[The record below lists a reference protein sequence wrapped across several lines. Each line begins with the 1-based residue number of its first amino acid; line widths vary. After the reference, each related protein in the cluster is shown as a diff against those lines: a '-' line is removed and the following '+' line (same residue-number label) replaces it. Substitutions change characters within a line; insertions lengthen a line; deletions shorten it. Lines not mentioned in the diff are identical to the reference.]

1 MKNSRLVAAYSPKRC
16 SLPYPPTEM
25 RATLVALA
33 LALASAAKHVPEEV
47 EACFVAEGSSFNDHA
62 PVSAEACLEHCTIM
76 CGACREVTVANA
88 ADPDL
93 FGKLPTP
100 AAGYGALMDC
110 LCAQKEALAAAAVDG
125 DGGVAIMMG
134 CSAEMS
140 ALQAE
145 AAADKL
151 GLTSPQPPSK
161 NLAIAFV
168 GVAGLSVLVAAGVAV
183 RRRRGGV
190 AESPALM

>member
-1 MKNSRLVAAYSPKRC
+1 M
-16 SLPYPPTEM
+16 
-25 RATLVALA
+25 
-33 LALASAAKHVPEEV
+33 
-47 EACFVAEGSSFNDHA
+47 
-62 PVSAEACLEHCTIM
+62 
-76 CGACREVTVANA
+76 
-88 ADPDL
+88 
-93 FGKLPTP
+93 
-100 AAGYGALMDC
+100 
-110 LCAQKEALAAAAVDG
+110 
-125 DGGVAIMMG
+125 
-134 CSAEMS
+134 
-140 ALQAE
+140 

>member
-1 MKNSRLVAAYSPKRC
+1 MP
-16 SLPYPPTEM
+16 
-25 RATLVALA
+25 RATLFAIA

-47 EACFVAEGSSFNDHA
+47 EACFVAEGNSFNDHT
-62 PVSAEACLEHCTIM
+62 PDSLEACLEHCSIM
-76 CGACREVTVANA
+76 CGACLEVTKAKA
-88 ADPDL
+88 ADPEL
-93 FGKLPTP
+93 LGALPPP
-100 AAGYGALMDC
+100 AGGYGALMDC

-134 CSAEMS
+134 CSGEMS

-161 NLAIAFV
+161 HLAIAFV
-168 GVAGLSVLVAAGVAV
+168 GVAGLSALVAAGMAF
-183 RRRRGGV
+183 RRRGGGV

>member
-1 MKNSRLVAAYSPKRC
+1 MRPQARQTPLS
-16 SLPYPPTEM
+16 YPPTEM
-25 RATLVALA
+25 RAIPFALALA

-125 DGGVAIMMG
+125 DGGVAIIMG